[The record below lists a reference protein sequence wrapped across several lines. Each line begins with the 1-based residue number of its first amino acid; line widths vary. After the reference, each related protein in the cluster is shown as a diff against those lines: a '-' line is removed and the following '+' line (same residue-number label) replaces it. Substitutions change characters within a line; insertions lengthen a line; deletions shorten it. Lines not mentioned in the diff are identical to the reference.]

1 VGERHDNEADPSAG
15 KFDEPSRSS
24 PETGAKRPFG
34 TVAASAIEGFRTL
47 VRQQIELAK
56 IEIIEAVAV
65 RAAGV
70 GMMVGAGVLV
80 IYAVGFLAAAGA
92 SGLAV
97 VLPRWAADLIVA
109 LLLIGAAAALVLMGR
124 RAIRTAPSVERT
136 PETLKEDARW
146 AQQQIGR

>member
-1 VGERHDNEADPSAG
+1 MVEARHD
-15 KFDEPSRSS
+15 
-24 PETGAKRPFG
+24 AKRPFG
-34 TVAASAIEGFRTL
+34 TVAASAVEGIRKL

-56 IEIIEAVAV
+56 LEIIEAVSV

-70 GMMVGAGVLV
+70 GMMIGAGVLV
-80 IYAVGFLAAAGA
+80 IYAVGFVAAAGA

-109 LLLIGAAAALVLMGR
+109 LLLIGAAATLVLLGR
-124 RAIRTAPSVERT
+124 RVMRTAPSVDRT

-146 AQQQIGR
+146 AQQQIAR